1 MKKKAPLLISILVLF
16 SLVLVACSSK
26 NNPSNSTGSTGTDG
40 TNDSTTLTQVNKL
53 LVGTLKLDGTDQA
66 VTADEAAQ
74 LLPLWQAYRSLSNSQ
89 TAAQAEVNG
98 LLNQIEASMS
108 STQLSTID
116 AMNLTNNDMLQ
127 LVQSMGGPQ
136 GTPDPQATPGVGF
149 PSGGITGGNFPQGM
163 EPPSLSG
170 GGTTGGNRPSG
181 AGAEPGGGPVI
192 IQDGPGM
199 GGDVGSV
206 TGGQVLQG
214 TPNPTQQARFI
225 TQASQVNMVLLNVL
239 IDKLQAI
246 TPE

>member
-1 MKKKAPLLISILVLF
+1 MKKKAHFLISIVILL

-26 NNPSNSTGSTGTDG
+26 NNSSNSTGNTAADG
-40 TNDSTTLTQVNKL
+40 SNNSAALSPVNKL
-53 LVGTLKLDGTDQA
+53 LVGPLKLEETDQA

-89 TAAQAEVNG
+89 TAAEAEVDG
-98 LLNQIEASMS
+98 LVKQIEATMN

-116 AMNLTNNDMLQ
+116 AMNLTNNDLLQ
-127 LVQSMGGPQ
+127 LMQSMGGPQ
-136 GTPDPQATPGVGF
+136 GTPNPQATPGAGF
-149 PSGGITGGNFPQGM
+149 PSGNIAGGNFPQGM

-181 AGAEPGGGPVI
+181 GGAISGGGPVI
-192 IQDGPGM
+192 IQGGSGM
-199 GGDVGSV
+199 GGDVAGV
-206 TGGQVLQG
+206 TGGQILQG

-225 TQASQVNMVLLNVL
+225 TQATQANMVLLNVL